1 MSVVINARFLTQK
14 LTGVQR
20 FAIEISKLLKA
31 RIPGITFVAPR
42 NIIDLELAK
51 ILDVKIIGT
60 HKGVLWEQYDLPVYL
75 YRNKQPILINFCNV
89 APLVYKNQIITIH
102 DVAFMVNPNWFNK
115 KFVMFYNFLIPR
127 IAKKARMILTVSD
140 FSKREIVNYLHVQSD
155 KINVVYNGISNL
167 SMQQFETNK
176 YGSYILVVGSIDQR
190 KNIHRLIQAFNKVNN
205 NNIKLLV
212 AGDISSIFNN
222 NDNDSLKSNEKII
235 FLGRVSDDD
244 LATLYT
250 NALLFVYPSLYEGFG
265 IPPLEA
271 MYYNCPTIV
280 SNIESLKEICGEASL
295 FVNPYNIDDIAK
307 KIELLASDEFLRNNL
322 IKKGK
327 QNIEKYSW
335 QKSTDII
342 ASIVNDL
349 K

>member
-1 MSVVINARFLTQK
+1 
-14 LTGVQR
+14 
-20 FAIEISKLLKA
+20 
-31 RIPGITFVAPR
+31 
-42 NIIDLELAK
+42 
-51 ILDVKIIGT
+51 
-60 HKGVLWEQYDLPVYL
+60 
-75 YRNKQPILINFCNV
+75 
-89 APLVYKNQIITIH
+89 
-102 DVAFMVNPNWFNK
+102 
-115 KFVMFYNFLIPR
+115 
-127 IAKKARMILTVSD
+127 
-140 FSKREIVNYLHVQSD
+140 
-155 KINVVYNGISNL
+155 
-167 SMQQFETNK
+167 MQQFETNK